1 MHVAQP
7 ARKTALV
14 AGVALAWSITAW
26 AGPKEEAQ
34 AVADKFIAAFV
45 AGDLEATASLYSPDA
60 MFWGTVSPELG
71 TSADVLRKYFADN
84 YAARANVAL
93 DAINA
98 QWQKETG
105 PWVRSA
111 RCGYRAGSI
120 RTPRLHAQPLKS
132 ASVTESSAL
141 VLSDDTVVV
150 AGRWQTE
157 RPNALSLLRF
167 TMVMHKKGGQ
177 WQIVHLHSS
186 PRPKQ

>member
-1 MHVAQP
+1 M
-7 ARKTALV
+7 RKTAVV

-71 TSADVLRKYFADN
+71 TSADILRKYFADN
-84 YAARANVAL
+84 YAARANV
-93 DAINA
+93 
-98 QWQKETG
+98 
-105 PWVRSA
+105 
-111 RCGYRAGSI
+111 
-120 RTPRLHAQPLKS
+120 PLKS
-132 ASVTESSAL
+132 ASITESSAL

-177 WQIVHLHSS
+177 WRIVHLHSS